1 MKSMSVDIN
10 LGIMQNTPVTNTN
23 NYEGAFRL
31 LRMEEHSVIFYSVHQ
46 IPTTA
51 IVPVASME
59 ERATID

>member
-1 MKSMSVDIN
+1 MKSMLVNIN

-31 LRMEEHSVIFYSVHQ
+31 LRMEEHSGIFYSVHQ
-46 IPTTA
+46 TTA
-51 IVPVASME
+51 IVSVALME